1 MQNCSNCKPL
11 ATVSSDV
18 AGRRERLCAMS
29 PFAPQF
35 GQSDRMPTGRSSY
48 SGVCNGSGGVSTIG
62 FMNVTSRLSHT
73 LAANRT
79 FVRRARG
86 CVQHNY
92 FEATT
97 CDGAAL
103 LIGFATT
110 SVLFAS
116 SAGTFAPG

>member
-1 MQNCSNCKPL
+1 
-11 ATVSSDV
+11 
-18 AGRRERLCAMS
+18 
-29 PFAPQF
+29 
-35 GQSDRMPTGRSSY
+35 
-48 SGVCNGSGGVSTIG
+48 VCNGAGGVSTIG

-79 FVRRARG
+79 FCPARARR
-86 CVQHNY
+86 CVRHNY

-97 CDGAAL
+97 CDGVAL

>member
-1 MQNCSNCKPL
+1 ML
-11 ATVSSDV
+11 AGASDCV
-18 AGRRERLCAMS
+18 RMKFDLPQMGSCAGPATKEVQLLRRASR
-29 PFAPQF
+29 
-35 GQSDRMPTGRSSY
+35 RPTA
-48 SGVCNGSGGVSTIG
+48 NFTIG
-62 FMNVTSRLSHT
+62 FMNVTSRPLHT

-92 FEATT
+92 FEATV